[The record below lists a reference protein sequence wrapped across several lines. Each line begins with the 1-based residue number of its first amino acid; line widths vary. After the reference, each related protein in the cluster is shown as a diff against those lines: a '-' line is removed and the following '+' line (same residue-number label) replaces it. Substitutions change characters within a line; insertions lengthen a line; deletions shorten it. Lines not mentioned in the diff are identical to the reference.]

1 MYNELIFKYMLEKYG
16 TDATIE
22 YAVLH
27 SEGCQMIYDLCHKE
41 GGAYENYSDYGYDA
55 QWWAKK
61 AEELKTKNNED
72 TKGNDGS
79 LS

>member
-1 MYNELIFKYMLEKYG
+1 
-16 TDATIE
+16 
-22 YAVLH
+22 
-27 SEGCQMIYDLCHKE
+27 MIYDLCHKK

-55 QWWAKK
+55 QWWSKK